1 MIFINSVRD
10 RAHLYFDGLVILCV
24 IQVAGSSI
32 VRSQYGD
39 PAVDGL
45 VFQWYGLLALYAAA
59 SWLAFTSSPAGRT
72 RFLHSFVLFFGAC
85 VCGYLSQGF
94 GLVSAATFP
103 VAWCH
108 WMMLGAGFLGRA
120 YCRIIFDK

>member
-1 MIFINSVRD
+1 MIFINFVRD
-10 RAHLYFDGLVILCV
+10 RAHLYFDGLVILCA

-32 VRSQYGD
+32 VRGQYGD
-39 PAVDGL
+39 PAVDSL

-59 SWLAFTSSPAGRT
+59 LWLAFTSSPLGRT
-72 RFLHSFVLFFGAC
+72 RFLDSFLMIFGAC

-103 VAWCH
+103 VARYQ
-108 WMMLGAGFLGRA
+108 WMVLGAGFLGRA
-120 YCRIIFDK
+120 YCRIIFGK